1 MIGFNNELSSEE
13 RDMSSSFI
21 EALSSNNIT
30 FPPRG
35 IVHDNF
41 TRWGKNNRY
50 WARAIEDGFVFGD
63 YKEGFSNSWFP
74 ISDNKLSVSELKK
87 RRLLLKIEREKLEK
101 ERLEGYLDTATQA
114 LLEYGDYSSNC
125 SNSQYLK
132 RKQINAFG
140 TKFCPNHSY
149 YKKPCLVIPAYDVD
163 DKLWTLQYVFDEKC
177 IGNGENKR
185 DKTFF
190 TGGKKQ
196 GNFYALGDVATA
208 LQIFVCEGFA
218 TAASVH
224 IATGIVSIVAFDAG
238 NIEHVIDAL
247 KLKYPDI
254 EIVIAAD
261 DDRWK
266 KQNTGRIAAE
276 QAVLKHNVRFIPPV
290 FKPELNEQKPT
301 DFNDLHV
308 LQGLDEVKKQL
319 NLKPTGEMPIVF
331 SELETPEI
339 PENLLPDNLQ
349 VYATALAKTA
359 EVKTAMVVASILGVL
374 SAALCKKYVVS
385 PKDGWN
391 EPVNTYIF
399 VALPPASNKSLIL
412 KNVTKPLIAWETE
425 ARKQKEPEIKKQLS
439 KRKSQEKIIDGMRTK
454 LSGIKDRHEQERAM
468 NDIAELEANL
478 TDIESLPKLYGNNC
492 TPESL
497 ADDVKEQGGKFA
509 IISDEGGVME
519 TLAGLYSANNA
530 NIDIVLKGIDGGDMR
545 IKRKLYE
552 YELNPY
558 LTFLLVVQPQILMN
572 MNGKKAFTG
581 NGMLERFLYFIPQSN
596 LGYRTLETESLPQ
609 EYIDEYCYI
618 ITKLLNLPE
627 NEEPTK
633 LTLSAQAYADWKAFH
648 KATEKKFR
656 AGGKLNSCVGWG
668 GKISGFTLRL
678 AGLIHVCETLGDDN
692 QISGSAMY
700 KALILAE
707 LLCEHAVAAFVG
719 MGAEQSSHDAKD
731 ILKWL
736 EELRE
741 PSFTKSDVLTAMKN
755 KACGKAE
762 RLDKA
767 LMLLIERHYI
777 SAPKSRASTNSNKPT
792 TYFEVNP
799 ELQKILQ

>member
-1 MIGFNNELSSEE
+1 MNSN
-13 RDMSSSFI
+13 FI
-21 EALSSNNIT
+21 TALHNHGMNLPKHEIAA
-30 FPPRG
+30 G
-35 IVHDNF
+35 KF
-41 TRWGKNNRY
+41 TRWGKNKIY
-50 WARAIEDGFVFGD
+50 WAKKVGDGYIFGNHSD
-63 YKEGFSNSWFP
+63 KNNFSSYWFP
-74 ISDNKLSVSELKK
+74 RADADLSEEELLQ
-87 RRLLLKIEREKLEK
+87 RRQKIKEERELEEK
-101 ERLEGYLDTATQA
+101 QRLEGYSNAATQA
-114 LLEYGDYSSNC
+114 LALYENYSSN
-125 SNSQYLK
+125 SSLSQYLK
-132 RKQINAFG
+132 RKQVEAFG
-140 TKFCPNHSY
+140 VKFCSSHSY
-149 YKKPCLVIPAYDVD
+149 YKRHCLVIPAYDVEG
-163 DKLWTLQYVFDEKC
+163 KLWTLQYIFDEKF
-177 IGNGENKR
+177 IGSDDNKR

-196 GNFYALGDVATA
+196 GSFFVIGNITTA
-208 LQIFVCEGFA
+208 MQIFVCEGFA

-224 IATGIVSIVAFDAG
+224 IATGIVAIVAFDAG
-238 NIEHVIDAL
+238 NIEPVVAAL
-247 KLKYPDI
+247 KLKYPDA

-276 QAVLKHNVRFIPPV
+276 QAALKHNIRYILPE
-290 FKPELNEQKPT
+290 FKPELDKKKPT

-308 LQGLDEVKKQL
+308 LQGLEVVKNQL
-319 NLKPTGEMPIVF
+319 NLKPTWEMPIVF

-339 PENLLPDNLQ
+339 PENLLPENLQ
-349 VYATALAKTA
+349 VYATALAQTA
-359 EVKTAMVVASILGVL
+359 EVKTAMVVASILGVI
-374 SAALCKKYVVS
+374 STALCKKYVVS
-385 PKDGWN
+385 PKEGWN
-391 EPVNTYIF
+391 EPVNIYIF

-412 KNVTKPLIAWETE
+412 KNVTKPLVAWEAE
-425 ARKQKEPEIKKQLS
+425 ARKQKEPEIKRQLS
-439 KRKSQEKIIDGMRTK
+439 KRKSQEKIIEGKRNGLCKIAD
-454 LSGIKDRHEQERAM
+454 ERAQHLAM
-468 NDIAELEANL
+468 HEIAELEASL
-478 TDIESLPKLYGNNC
+478 IEIESLPKLYGNNC

-519 TLAGLYSANNA
+519 TLAGLYSSNNA
-530 NIDIVLKGIDGGDMR
+530 NIDIVLKGIDGGDTR

-609 EYIDEYCYI
+609 SYIDEYCYI

-627 NEEPTK
+627 NEEPIK
-633 LTLSAQAYADWKAFH
+633 ITLSADAYADWKGFH

-668 GKISGFTLRL
+668 GKISGFALRL
-678 AGLIHVCETLGDDN
+678 AGLIHVCETLGSDN
-692 QISGSAMY
+692 QISSSAMF
-700 KALILAE
+700 KALLLAE
-707 LLCEHAVAAFVG
+707 LLSEHAVAAFVA

-741 PSFTKSDVLTAMKN
+741 PSFTKSDVLKAMKN

-767 LMLLIERHYI
+767 LMLLAERHYI
-777 SAPKSRASTNSNKPT
+777 SSPKTRATPNSNKKT
-792 TYFEVNP
+792 TYFEINP
-799 ELQKILQ
+799 NLQEVLRR